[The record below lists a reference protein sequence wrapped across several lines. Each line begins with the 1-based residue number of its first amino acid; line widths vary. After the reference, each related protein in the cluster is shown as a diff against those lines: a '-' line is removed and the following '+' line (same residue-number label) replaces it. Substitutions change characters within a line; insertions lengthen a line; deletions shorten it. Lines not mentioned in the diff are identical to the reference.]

1 MIERHA
7 EKQVV
12 IGLYF
17 YGRRLID
24 RRVML
29 RWGNPARRGF
39 CGGSHDFVHQ
49 FNTFGAGLRC
59 GSKNLNR
66 SMAVV
71 LDSQPQQIRI
81 DVSP

>member
-7 EKQVV
+7 EKQVL

-17 YGRRLID
+17 YGRRLIE

-29 RWGNPARRGF
+29 GRGNPARRGF
-39 CGGSHDFVHQ
+39 GGGSHDFVHQ

-59 GSKNLNR
+59 GCKNLNR

-71 LDSQPQQIRI
+71 PDSQPQQIGI
-81 DVSP
+81 DVFP

>member
-1 MIERHA
+1 MIEWNA

-49 FNTFGAGLRC
+49 FNTLGAGLSC

-71 LDSQPQQIRI
+71 PDSQPQQIRI
-81 DVSP
+81 DVFP

>member
-39 CGGSHDFVHQ
+39 CEGSHDFVHQ